1 MVINFWDYNSSS
13 SSSSSSG
20 ESEEVEEEEE
30 EACTSDSD
38 DSDGKASDSLSENT
52 VLRQEAVRPPVAAR
66 PLPGS
71 GSGSLESQA
80 QRLSAQQRE
89 LSDEI
94 QR

>member
-1 MVINFWDYNSSS
+1 MGVILM
-13 SSSSSSG
+13 
-20 ESEEVEEEEE
+20 EEVVAMVRVLVEVVVVVGEVEEE